1 MINLRDDYPNIKAT
15 QIRELEHAL
24 NSTNLKAYS
33 WHLFTKTYAANPT
46 ATLDCRRVSVSR
58 SGELMLWG
66 GAPYGH
72 VDLTFT
78 HGGVESSASRDV
90 YMSPEE
96 AAVYLDVNTNTYFV
110 TVTPTSWS

>member
-1 MINLRDDYPNIKAT
+1 MISLIDSFPNIKTA
-15 QIRELEHAL
+15 QRMQLERAL
-24 NSTNLKAYS
+24 DTTNLRAYS

-58 SGELMLWG
+58 AGELIIWG
-66 GAPYGH
+66 GKPYGH

-78 HGGVESSASRDV
+78 RGGVVSSASRDV